1 MTDGAVPKCSK
12 WWAGETPDS
21 GSGCQT
27 KEKMLR
33 AIDFVRTYAVPRPAG
48 SRQEDVTAE
57 AILRELREAAA
68 GAAAKPVSEAAA
80 GAAAEAAEEACTAGG
95 VRIWKETFSFRSER
109 FDGWAA
115 DGRLP
120 RGGEDGYASFDGA
133 RFREPIRSC
142 NVAALIPGTDAEA
155 EKENATGLLSFSA
168 HFDSVPGSPGAYDN
182 LAANAILLNLFRHY
196 LAHRPRRTLLFLFCG
211 AEEPGLC
218 GSRAFAIRHGRE
230 LERDLFHCNIDLS
243 GQEGGTDVL
252 GVTAE
257 PEVCSVL
264 SGLLGR
270 RGFPVETKNQIWSSD
285 SNSFAEAGIPSLTL
299 DRDGIGMHT
308 AEDTADRI
316 SEDVIAYQTELIR
329 TITDALDHAEPLP
342 FPETVPQAMREELRH
357 QFQSGETEIFV

>member
-1 MTDGAVPKCSK
+1 M
-12 WWAGETPDS
+12 
-21 GSGCQT
+21 
-27 KEKMLR
+27 KERILR

-48 SRQEDVTAE
+48 SRQEAATAE
-57 AILRELREAAA
+57 AILRELREAAETAEKVTAGSAKEAASELSAGNAAGTTEGA
-68 GAAAKPVSEAAA
+68 GAK
-80 GAAAEAAEEACTAGG
+80 GGG

-196 LAHRPRRTLLFLFCG
+196 LAHRSRRPLLFLFCG

-218 GSRAFAIRHGRE
+218 GSRAFVIRHGRE

-257 PEVCSVL
+257 PEVCGVL
-264 SGLLGR
+264 SDLLGR

-316 SEDVIAYQTELIR
+316 REDVIAYQTELIR

-342 FPETVPQAMREELRH
+342 FPEIVPQAMREELRH